1 MTREEAA
8 RVMGVSPREVSRVEE
23 TSHGVVVVMSSGAHR
38 IIRDDGFYGT
48 DNHPGNKHLR
58 RFDLPKA
65 EPDPDREPEREQSA
79 PDAGSVPE
87 GTVDE
92 VLAWVG
98 DDVGRALAALEH
110 EKTRPQPRKSLIKR
124 LEEL

>member
-58 RFDLPKA
+58 RFDV
-65 EPDPDREPEREQSA
+65 PDADPEPEHAQRGTDSEA
-79 PDAGSVPE
+79 VHVPD